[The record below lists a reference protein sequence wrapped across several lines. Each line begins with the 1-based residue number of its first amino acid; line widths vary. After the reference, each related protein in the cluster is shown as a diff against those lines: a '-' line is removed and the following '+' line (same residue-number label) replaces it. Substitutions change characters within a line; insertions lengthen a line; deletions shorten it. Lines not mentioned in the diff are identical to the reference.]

1 MDNPIEIV
9 PAIKRLELRKVGCW
23 EHLDLEF
30 LPGLNIITEE
40 GSAVGKTTIFKAIL
54 HSLIPTSPLELR
66 PTPTDGYE
74 QGSISIEFMSLN
86 HSVDLHAPYVNYE
99 ASKADSPGQAIF
111 RRLSAFLTA
120 ATPTM
125 ALLIDAAVTSAFD
138 AHYYGEAVKML
149 NAARCQVICQ
159 IPHRL
164 KLEHHPGARIFAC
177 FMETSNK
184 VGMKLL
190 QTGR

>member
-74 QGSISIEFMSLN
+74 QGRVSIEFISLR
-86 HSVDLHAPYVNYE
+86 HSVELRAPYVNYE
-99 ASKADSPGQAIF
+99 AGEAESPGQAMF
-111 RRLSAFLTA
+111 RRLGAFLEA

-125 ALLIDAAVTSAFD
+125 ALLIDESVAEAFD
-138 AHYYGEAVKML
+138 ERYYREAVKML

-164 KLEHHPGARIFAC
+164 KMEHFPQARIFAC
-177 FMETSNK
+177 VMETSSK

-190 QTGR
+190 QTGG